1 MTEEGARAELAH
13 RHAPPGTGAFFREQ
27 RRIMGDGLYLDPQT
41 VARRCAIDAPDYGE
55 LTPIDWIVL
64 DFSDGMRTFSQMRD
78 IVPATDESLTEAF
91 VRLRLLGFLTWKTI
105 PSGGARNASPRSER
119 HDPDSAVR
127 SPSASGAAD
136 PTAMPKFDFGDDICA
151 QYIPARLFAEFRRF
165 SPKLFDSKLDLSNEM
180 QAFVEFIYDNLNT
193 LSPCEILGIPPGTAD
208 KGALRQ
214 AYMQRT
220 KQFHPD
226 RYFRKNLGP
235 FAPRIAAI
243 FKAVSNAFAKLQ
255 AS

>member
-1 MTEEGARAELAH
+1 
-13 RHAPPGTGAFFREQ
+13 
-27 RRIMGDGLYLDPQT
+27 MGDGLYLDPQT
-41 VARRCAIDAPDYGE
+41 VARRCALDAPDYGE
-55 LTPIDWIVL
+55 LTPLDWVVL

-78 IVPATDESLTEAF
+78 IVPATDESLTEAY
-91 VRLRLLGFLTWKTI
+91 VHLRLLGFLTWKTI
-105 PSGGARNASPRSER
+105 QSGGARSASLQPETRN
-119 HDPDSAVR
+119 PDSAVR
-127 SPSASGAAD
+127 MPAASGAAE
-136 PTAMPKFDFGDDICA
+136 PTSLPKFDFGDEICA
-151 QYIPARLFAEFRRF
+151 QYIPERLFSEFRRF
-165 SPKLFDSKLDLSNEM
+165 SPKLFDAKLDLSNEM
-180 QAFVEFIYDNLNT
+180 QAFVEFIYDNLNM
-193 LSPCEILGIPPGTAD
+193 LSPYEILGIAPGTAD